1 MVMLGGPPD
10 GGRTMEVQRGVA
22 MQEVDAG
29 RSMRVAPA
37 VAEGWRGR
45 RREVGA
51 TTTKKPA

>member
-1 MVMLGGPPD
+1 MVLLGSPPD

-37 VAEGWRGR
+37 VAEGWHGR
-45 RREVGA
+45 HREVGA